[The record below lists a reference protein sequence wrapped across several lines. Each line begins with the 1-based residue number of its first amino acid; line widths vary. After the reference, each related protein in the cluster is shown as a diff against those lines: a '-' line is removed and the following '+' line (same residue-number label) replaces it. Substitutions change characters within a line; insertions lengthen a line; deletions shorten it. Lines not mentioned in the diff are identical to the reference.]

1 MTSKKDL
8 ELLSSKILEITM
20 KDMYLMI
27 KQMELENTLIDKII
41 LLLKLNGKMDL

>member
-8 ELLSSKILEITM
+8 VLLSSKIWEIIM
-20 KDMYLMI
+20 KDMYQMI

-41 LLLKLNGKMDL
+41 LLLKQNGKMDL

>member
-8 ELLSSKILEITM
+8 VLLSSKIWEITM
-20 KDMYLMI
+20 KDMYQMI

>member
-8 ELLSSKILEITM
+8 VLLSSKIWEIIM
-20 KDMYLMI
+20 KDMYQMI